1 MKDKDLLRA
10 AAAADWQQVVLNGG
24 PPCFHREGQRFCLR
38 AQRWPGHHVGGG
50 DVPSHVFVPLHTL
63 IAEIQRDARE
73 GMVPMEDVKQLVDVV
88 EWEGGHHPGGV
99 VETAVKSLR
108 AKHPN
113 LFTK

>member
-1 MKDKDLLRA
+1 MERQIVKDAARWLSDLAYGGCDHKPDCICDRCK
-10 AAAADWQQVVLNGG
+10 NGLET
-24 PPCFHREGQRFCLR
+24 FLL
-38 AQRWPGHHVGGG
+38 AS
-50 DVPSHVFVPLHTL
+50 D